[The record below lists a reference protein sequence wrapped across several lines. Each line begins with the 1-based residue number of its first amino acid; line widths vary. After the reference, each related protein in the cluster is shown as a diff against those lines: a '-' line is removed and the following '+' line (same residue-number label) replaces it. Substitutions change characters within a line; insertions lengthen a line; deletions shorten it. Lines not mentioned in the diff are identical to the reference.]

1 MKKVLATILA
11 VMFVLGSLSI
21 VAFAGE
27 YPKTITREGDMI
39 SFTGLDFNQKNNIWA
54 KYDDAEGKWVSTGL
68 QGQYYT
74 ADDGSEFYAAYS
86 FADDVYYVWENDKFV
101 KYEADDFYDN
111 SVYGSAAYRAN
122 NVYLSELG
130 GADSYLKHL
139 DWSLSED
146 GEYITLRANDS
157 SATPGI
163 FLTTDEEAQYLPIGE
178 ESKGKAEFVSIRYRN
193 KSSATTATF
202 GFVTN
207 NTNGGRSFM
216 ERSSTNFTIEPNTGD
231 WVTKTFSMY
240 EANSAMGHEQNN
252 NGSAWGSNLTTFII
266 FPFGHNIDD
275 GTGSYETAEM
285 DIDYIV
291 IGSEEFCKNY
301 KSELQALEES
311 VSSIELV
318 SAPTKK
324 DYYVGDTVDLE
335 GLKIKATYTDGSTDT
350 ITDCS
355 ATYDFT
361 SENDNAVV
369 TLKYG
374 ANVTPITYNV
384 KVTGI
389 SKVEITSPAKNTTYD
404 VSSLANGMTASLI
417 DGLKI
422 KVTYNDG
429 HESDEFTPYYKNVSI
444 SGTEAGDQQV
454 TINYYG
460 TTVTYAATVISITDI
475 KVDDLTKEVYYN
487 DAISKDDLTITCVY
501 SDGSEKSLK
510 DSGFAD
516 NLTDPVFDT
525 TKFGEIEISVSLVV
539 EAYDIN
545 VTGKAKA
552 TVATPEKLI
561 VQSLPNK
568 TTYSPDESL
577 NTEGMVVE
585 FVYADGKE
593 AAVLDKDYTTRYDFS
608 TPGTKTV
615 TVRANGLTA
624 TFDVTVEGSAVST
637 KETTKKPTES
647 SGCGSFIGFGA
658 IAVIACAAA
667 AGVVVCKKKEN

>member
-74 ADDGSEFYAAYS
+74 ADDGTEFYAAYS
-86 FADDVYYVWENDKFV
+86 FDDDVYYVWEGDELK
-101 KYEADDFYDN
+101 KYEADDFYAND
-111 SVYGSAAYRAN
+111 VYGSAAYRAN

-130 GADSYLKHL
+130 GASTYLSHL

-163 FLTTDEEAQYLPIGE
+163 FLATDEEAQYLPIGE

-216 ERSSTNFTIEPNTGD
+216 ERSSTNFEIEANTGD
-231 WVTKTFSMY
+231 WVTLTFSMY
-240 EANSAMGHEQNN
+240 EANSAMGHKDNGT
-252 NGSAWGSNLTTFII
+252 GSAWGSNLTTFII
-266 FPFGHNIDD
+266 FPFGHNITD
-275 GTGSYETAEM
+275 GTGSYESAEM

-311 VSSIELV
+311 VSSIELI
-318 SAPTKK
+318 SEPTKTE
-324 DYYVGDTVDLE
+324 YYVGDTVDLE
-335 GLKIKATYTDGSTDT
+335 GLQIKATYTDGHTDI

-361 SENDNAVV
+361 SENDKAVV

-374 ANVTPITYNV
+374 TNATPITYSV
-384 KVTGI
+384 KVVGV
-389 SKVEITSPAKNTTYD
+389 SSVEITSPADKTVYD

-417 DGLKI
+417 SGLKI
-422 KVTYNDG
+422 KVTYKDG
-429 HESDEFTPYYKNVSI
+429 FEKELTPYYKNVTI
-444 SGTEAGDQQV
+444 SGKEAGDQQV
-454 TINYYG
+454 TINFYG
-460 TTVTYAATVISITDI
+460 TEVTYAATVVSITDI
-475 KVDDLTKEVYYN
+475 KVDDIEKELHYN
-487 DAISKDDLTITCVY
+487 DTITKNDLNVTCVY
-501 SDGSEKSLK
+501 SDGSEKSLS
-510 DSGFAD
+510 DSGFTE
-516 NLTDPVFDT
+516 NLTEPVYDT

-539 EAYDIN
+539 DAYGIN
-545 VTGKAKA
+545 ATGKAKA

-593 AAVLDKDYTTRYDFS
+593 AAVLEKDYTTRYDFS